1 VGFLAESLR
10 TSAAL
15 ITALDP
21 DLVDAVRV
29 SLYVSFWS
37 TILASAFGIP
47 LGLGLGLSDFPLKR
61 PAITALNS
69 LTAVPTVLI
78 GLLVYGFISRQG
90 PLGGFG
96 LLFTPEAIIL
106 GDAILAAPIV
116 ANFTLA
122 AVRGA
127 DPAIVPTALTL
138 GATRAQSTLALV
150 SEIRFG
156 VVAAVISGFGR
167 VVSEVGVA
175 MMLGGNIRG
184 FTRTMTTAIAMET
197 SKGEFALGI
206 ALGLVLLSVAF
217 AVNVLLHLLQQK

>member
-1 VGFLAESLR
+1 MGFLAESLR
-10 TSAAL
+10 ASAAL
-15 ITALDP
+15 IAHFDP
-21 DLVDAVRV
+21 DLRSAVWV

-37 TILASAFGIP
+37 TILASAIGVP

-116 ANFTLA
+116 AGFTLA
-122 AVRGA
+122 AARGA

-138 GATRAQSTLALV
+138 GAARGQSTATLV

-156 VVAAVISGFGR
+156 VVAAVVAGFGR

-184 FTRTMTTAIAMET
+184 FSRTMTTAIALET

-206 ALGLVLLSVAF
+206 ALGLVLLAVAF

>member
-1 VGFLAESLR
+1 VGFLVESLR
-10 TSAAL
+10 ASAAL
-15 ITALDP
+15 VATLDP
-21 DLVDAVRV
+21 DLRSAVWV

-37 TILASAFGIP
+37 TVFASGIGIP
-47 LGLGLGLSDFPLKR
+47 LGLGIGLSDFSLKR

-78 GLLVYGFISRQG
+78 GLLVYGFVSRQG
-90 PLGGFG
+90 PLGDWG

-138 GATRAQSTLALV
+138 GATRAQSTATLL

-184 FTRTMTTAIAMET
+184 FTRTMTTAIALET

-206 ALGLVLLSVAF
+206 ALGIVLLAVAF

>member
-1 VGFLAESLR
+1 MGFLAESLHA
-10 TSAAL
+10 SAAL
-15 ITALDP
+15 LSGFDP
-21 DLVDAVRV
+21 DLRSAVWV

-37 TILASAFGIP
+37 TILASAAGVP
-47 LGLGLGLSDFPLKR
+47 LGLWIGLSEFPLKR

-69 LTAVPTVLI
+69 LNAVPTVLI
-78 GLLVYGFISRQG
+78 GLLVYGLISRQG
-90 PLGGFG
+90 PLGGYG
-96 LLFTPEAIIL
+96 LLFTPGAIIL

-122 AVRGA
+122 AARGA
-127 DPAIVPTALTL
+127 DPAIVPSALTL
-138 GATRAQSTLALV
+138 GATRAQATVTLV
-150 SEIRFG
+150 TEIRFG
-156 VVAAVISGFGR
+156 VVAAVVAGFGR

-184 FTRTMTTAIAMET
+184 FTRTMTTAIALET

-206 ALGLVLLSVAF
+206 ALGVVLLAVAF